1 MTNTLGI
8 DVSSK
13 HLDVALLTSDQLLS
27 GKFTN
32 VRAGRKKL
40 EKWTAKKGDS
50 TYRVCL
56 EATGRYGD
64 LAATYFHTQGYPVH
78 VINPARVKAY
88 RQSLMKRSKTDQED
102 AKIIAQ
108 FGSASSLALW
118 SPPTDHQ
125 REIQE
130 ISRHLAFLKEERTRL
145 QNRLESGIVSKA
157 IIRSLKQQLNLI
169 DKQIDQLEKKLKSD
183 TQADKTT
190 QEPFE
195 LLVSVPGFG
204 ELTAASIL
212 AEVVDFSRFGTAKQ
226 LVSHAGLSPALFESG
241 SSVSKKARISK
252 TGNAHLRRILDMPA
266 IVAMKHNPIIRS
278 LAQRLEKEGKPKK
291 VIICAAMRKLLHIAF
306 GVVKHRIPF
315 DPTYSS
321 KLQITP

>member
-8 DVSSK
+8 DVSNK
-13 HLDVALLTSDQLLS
+13 HLDVVLLTSEHLLS

-32 VRAGRKKL
+32 DQAGVQKL
-40 EKWTAKKGDS
+40 EKWTKKKGDS
-50 TYRVCL
+50 AYRVCL

-64 LAATYFHTQGYPVH
+64 LAATYFHGQGYPVY
-78 VINPARVKAY
+78 VINPARIKAY
-88 RQSLMKRSKTDQED
+88 RHSLMRRSKTDQED

-108 FGSASSLALW
+108 FGASSSLALW

-145 QNRLESGIVSKA
+145 KNRLGSGIVSKA
-157 IIRSLKQQLNLI
+157 IIRSLKQQIKLI

-183 TQADKTT
+183 TKTNETT

-195 LLVSVPGFG
+195 LLGSIPGFG

-212 AEVVDFSRFGTAKQ
+212 SEVVDFARFETAKQ

-241 SSVSKKARISK
+241 SSVSRRARISK
-252 TGNAHLRRILDMPA
+252 TGNAHLRRILYMPA
-266 IVAMKHNPIIRS
+266 IVAMKHNPIIRD

-306 GVVKHRIPF
+306 GVVKHRTPF
-315 DPTYSS
+315 DPTFSS
-321 KLQITP
+321 TLQITT

>member
-1 MTNTLGI
+1 MISTLGI

-32 VRAGRKKL
+32 DQAGAKKL
-40 EKWTAKKGDS
+40 EKWAKKKGES
-50 TYRVCL
+50 KYRVCL
-56 EATGRYGD
+56 EATGRYSD
-64 LAATYFHTQGYPVH
+64 LAATYFHGQGYPVH
-78 VINPARVKAY
+78 VINPARIKAY

-108 FGSASSLALW
+108 FGATSPLTFW
-118 SPPTDHQ
+118 SPPTEHQ

-130 ISRHLAFLKEERTRL
+130 ISRHLAFLKEERTRMK
-145 QNRLESGIVSKA
+145 NRLGSGILSKA
-157 IIRSLKQQLNLI
+157 VIRSLKQQIKLI
-169 DKQIDQLEKKLKSD
+169 EKQIDQLEKKLKSD
-183 TQADKTT
+183 TRTDETT

-195 LLVSVPGFG
+195 LLTSIIGFG
-204 ELTAASIL
+204 ELTAASIV
-212 AEVVDFSRFGTAKQ
+212 AEVVDFSRFETTKQ
-226 LVSHAGLSPALFESG
+226 LGSHAGLTPALFESG
-241 SSVSKKARISK
+241 SSVAKYARISK
-252 TGNAHLRRILDMPA
+252 TGNSHLRRILYMPA
-266 IVAMKHNPIIRS
+266 IVAIKHNPVIRD

-306 GVVKHRIPF
+306 GVVKNRTPF
-315 DPTYSS
+315 DPDYSS